1 MRVMLAE
8 SPEYSV
14 IRKAACFC
22 ELEIEKERIDIMSKR
37 NDVVEMKEKLAH
49 LNERAKSAE
58 DGLKKLE
65 DKRKK
70 IQNLIAE
77 EERKKRTHNLC
88 GIGGL
93 VYKYFG
99 DNISPEEFKEM
110 LDFLFSI
117 DMVQNFVTEE
127 KEKRFLRNNPPVAI
141 PQNINSEEKIIESDN
156 LKIENA

>member
-1 MRVMLAE
+1 MPTKNDVNKM
-8 SPEYSV
+8 
-14 IRKAACFC
+14 
-22 ELEIEKERIDIMSKR
+22 KERLTR
-37 NDVVEMKEKLAH
+37 

-58 DGLKKLE
+58 SELKRLE
-65 DKRKK
+65 EKRKK

-99 DNISPEEFKEM
+99 DDISPEEFKEM

-117 DMVQNFVTEE
+117 DEVQNFVTEE
-127 KEKRFLRNNPPVAI
+127 KEKRFLRDNPPVVITSNA
-141 PQNINSEEKIIESDN
+141 NSADDIIKNADV
-156 LKIENA
+156 KIENA